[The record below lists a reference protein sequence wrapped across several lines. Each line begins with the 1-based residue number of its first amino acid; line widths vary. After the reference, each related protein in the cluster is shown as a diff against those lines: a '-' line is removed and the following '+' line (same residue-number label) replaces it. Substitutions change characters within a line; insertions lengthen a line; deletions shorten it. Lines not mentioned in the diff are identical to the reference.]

1 MYNMDTEEGQMMSFL
16 WDMLEEGE
24 YSDASVLARQILQD
38 NPNNKEAIS
47 VLAIVYERM
56 ADASRDGG
64 DEENER
70 EFLKSSLSQYLK
82 LLSIDPDSVAEK
94 IKVSKIRKRLNNELD
109 NEFNNEFVK
118 NKWEDVKEK
127 FIVFYDEKLSKWV
140 EKKWFKVVSI
150 SACALIIVIIAIC
163 STNSY
168 YKQKDAEIMAQ
179 KDNSFVQG
187 TLNPDYQTGDY
198 KGPTDT
204 ILIEN
209 NNAKAQREEKALAE
223 QVNKQLE
230 EKKQQETLAQHSS
243 SPRGVKRNNI
253 ENNTVQNQNIN
264 KGVKAF
270 KLPFS
275 NIELKQVEKDNEAKE
290 ENTEKVENTEKTEK
304 TETAQETKEVKKS
317 NPNMRRA
324 DSLVK
329 KSVREYGLGNV
340 EDAKRSA
347 AQAKN
352 IYLSELDN
360 GNTSKRI
367 RTNIETCDT
376 ILGK

>member
-1 MYNMDTEEGQMMSFL
+1 MDTEEGQMMSFL

-24 YSDASVLARQILQD
+24 YSDASILARQMLQD

-94 IKVSKIRKRLNNELD
+94 IKVSKIKKRLNNETD
-109 NEFNNEFVK
+109 NEFNNEFIK
-118 NKWEDVKEK
+118 NKWDELKEK
-127 FIVFYDEKLSKWV
+127 YIIFYDEKLSKWV
-140 EKKWFKVVSI
+140 EKKWFKPVSV
-150 SACALIIVIIAIC
+150 SACVLVIAIIAIC
-163 STNSY
+163 STNAY
-168 YKQKDAEIMAQ
+168 YKQKEAEIEAQ
-179 KDNSFVQG
+179 NNSSFLQG
-187 TLNPDYQTGDY
+187 TLNSDFQTGDY

-209 NNAKAQREEKALAE
+209 NNAKAEREEKAIEE

-230 EKKQQETLAQHSS
+230 EKKKEEAISARSS
-243 SPRGVKRNNI
+243 SLRGVKRNNI
-253 ENNTVQNQNIN
+253 ENNTVQNQNIA
-264 KGVKAF
+264 KGVKAL

-275 NIELKQVEKDNEAKE
+275 NIELKQVEKDNEEKIE
-290 ENTEKVENTEKTEK
+290 TSNKTENIETTEKVEEPK
-304 TETAQETKEVKKS
+304 AQEIKKT

-324 DSLVK
+324 DALVK
-329 KSVREYGLGNV
+329 KSVREYGLGNI
-340 EDAKRSA
+340 EEAKRSA
-347 AQAKN
+347 SQAKN
-352 IYLSELDN
+352 IYINELDN